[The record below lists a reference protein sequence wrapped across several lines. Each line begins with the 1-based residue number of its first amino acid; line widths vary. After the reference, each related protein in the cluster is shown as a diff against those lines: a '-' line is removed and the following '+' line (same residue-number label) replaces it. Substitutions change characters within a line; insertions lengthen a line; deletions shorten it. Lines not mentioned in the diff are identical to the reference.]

1 MNDPDEL
8 KAELAAIEA
17 KSIGRV
23 PLKLKAT
30 LGKSRGQTTVFCRCP
45 CPSAGCRYPH
55 LSRERLREVVEVV

>member
-17 KSIGRV
+17 KN
-23 PLKLKAT
+23 
-30 LGKSRGQTTVFCRCP
+30 RGQTTVFCRCP

>member
-8 KAELAAIEA
+8 KAELAAIQA

-30 LGKSRGQTTVFCRCP
+30 QI
-45 CPSAGCRYPH
+45 A
-55 LSRERLREVVEVV
+55 

>member
-8 KAELAAIEA
+8 KAELAAIQAIQA

-30 LGKSRGQTTVFCRCP
+30 QI
-45 CPSAGCRYPH
+45 A
-55 LSRERLREVVEVV
+55 

>member
-17 KSIGRV
+17 EAIGCV

-30 LGKSRGQTTVFCRCP
+30 QI
-45 CPSAGCRYPH
+45 A
-55 LSRERLREVVEVV
+55 